1 MAKGRKPQF
10 SADDLMNFIMGVRD
24 LGSDKPRLKT
34 PIMEGTEKII
44 RQDVP
49 LALDYLSPLTAEE
62 LSRLVTKGPDQ
73 GHLASLAIYAA
84 AMGAPKRIKQ
94 AAQAYRGTK
103 KMFKDAEAP
112 AGARTQPRRTATTNM
127 LGTINDPMAQ
137 YAALLAATRR

>member
-62 LSRLVTKGPDQ
+62 IARLVTKGPDQ
-73 GHLASLAIYAA
+73 GHLASLAMYAT
-84 AMGAPKRIKQ
+84 AMGAPKGIKKTV
-94 AAQAYRGTK
+94 QAYKGAKR
-103 KMFKDAEAP
+103 MFKDAGAP
-112 AGARTQPRRTATTNM
+112 TGARTQPRRTATTNM
-127 LGTINDPMAQ
+127 LGIINDPMAQ